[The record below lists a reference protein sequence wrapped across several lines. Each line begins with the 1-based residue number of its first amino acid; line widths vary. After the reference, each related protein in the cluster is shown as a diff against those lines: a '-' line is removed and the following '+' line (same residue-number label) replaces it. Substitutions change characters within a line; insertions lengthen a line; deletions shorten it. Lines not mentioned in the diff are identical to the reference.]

1 MMAMVSI
8 PLRGRRLETLQGG
21 PHFGLPFLF
30 SLKYDLKSL
39 DLKEKRSFP

>member
-1 MMAMVSI
+1 MMTMVSI
-8 PLRGRRLETLQGG
+8 PLRGRRRFETLQGG

-39 DLKEKRSFP
+39 DLKEK